1 MVSILS
7 GSAGAGGPGHALTH
21 AKNNTIQLVRAG
33 TGNGLS
39 SLVHNTT
46 IYGEENFVEN
56 GEIEELHYLMVRV
69 EKMKKAMLGRVE
81 CSQLQTAP
89 TLDIKGNSAAKKDNM
104 AASSGEKNKGGAQTA
119 IKLSDEDLREE
130 MLYRSTDYRF
140 HDNASSTL
148 AG

>member
-1 MVSILS
+1 
-7 GSAGAGGPGHALTH
+7 
-21 AKNNTIQLVRAG
+21 
-33 TGNGLS
+33 
-39 SLVHNTT
+39 
-46 IYGEENFVEN
+46 
-56 GEIEELHYLMVRV
+56 MVRV

-89 TLDIKGNSAAKKDNM
+89 TLDRQGNSAAKKEKEKID
-104 AASSGEKNKGGAQTA
+104 SSGEKNNKAAAQTA

-148 AG
+148 AGQTSVHQS